1 MVKPKKKR
9 KPPQIQNS
17 DDEDVTE
24 NFSEVIMPKVK
35 RKPPLIGIVRSS

>member
-9 KPPQIQNS
+9 KPPQIQNL
-17 DDEDVTE
+17 DDEDVAE

>member
-9 KPPQIQNS
+9 KPSQIQNS
-17 DDEDVTE
+17 DDEGVAE